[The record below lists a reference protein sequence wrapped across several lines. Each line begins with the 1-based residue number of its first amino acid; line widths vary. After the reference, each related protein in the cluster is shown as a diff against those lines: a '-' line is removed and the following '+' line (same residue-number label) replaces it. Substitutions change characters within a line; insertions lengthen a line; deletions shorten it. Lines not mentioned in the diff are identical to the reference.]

1 MLPAEGI
8 PANAYF
14 NDQHQATR
22 DGQPENL
29 GVDMPLQQKQWLQR
43 QPQHS
48 QGVVPLRAG
57 GAASSMSLG
66 GGETLTSHYSQGK
79 SKPPQI
85 HNDSFSHIQQFN
97 TVDNRQIGQVAPSQL
112 QR

>member
-1 MLPAEGI
+1 MLPAESLYT
-8 PANAYF
+8 NSYF
-14 NDQHQATR
+14 KDQHQATR

-57 GAASSMSLG
+57 GAASSASQG
-66 GGETLTSHYSQGK
+66 GGETLTSHYSLSK
-79 SKPPQI
+79 SQPPQI
-85 HNDSFSHIQQFN
+85 QNDSFSHIQQFN
-97 TVDNRQIGQVAPSQL
+97 TVDNRQIGQVPPSQL